1 MNGYL
6 YDSFFCGRNGRMR
19 RNRIGQN
26 IMTSIC
32 EKHGITSAGRGICF
46 SLPVESV
53 AGLHVSAD
61 LKKKED

>member
-1 MNGYL
+1 
-6 YDSFFCGRNGRMR
+6 MR